1 MAARA
6 IVTTPS
12 SIGWR
17 STSSTFLRNSGSSS
31 RNSTPP
37 CARLTSPG
45 GGYDPPPINPASEIV
60 WCGARN
66 GRRATSDSPSGSTPA
81 TEWILVVSSASSRP
95 ILGRIVGRRR
105 ASIVFPEPG
114 GPIIRVVLFRDPYPE
129 SQPVK
134 AKARRSDQPKNDQTR
149 PRAYSYLRFS
159 TPEQAAGDSRRRQTE
174 LADRY
179 ARAHDLELDDQLTF
193 HDLGV
198 SAFSGANLSG
208 QLGAFLSAVQSKLV
222 KPGP

>member
-1 MAARA
+1 MSMRSSSGPDTRARYRCTTTAPHAQVWCGSPNQPQGHGFIAAASMNRAGYERLIAARA

-45 GGYDPPPINPASEIV
+45 RGYDPPPISPASEIV

-81 TEWILVVSSASSRP
+81 TEWIFVVSSASSRL
-95 ILGRIVGRRR
+95 IFGRMVGSRR
-105 ASIVFPEPG
+105 ASIVFPDPG
-114 GPIIRVVLFRDPYPE
+114 GPRSEEHTSELQSRLHLVCRLLLDKKKKRCHDEYVTDVL
-129 SQPVK
+129 
-134 AKARRSDQPKNDQTR
+134 
-149 PRAYSYLRFS
+149 
-159 TPEQAAGDSRRRQTE
+159 
-174 LADRY
+174 
-179 ARAHDLELDDQLTF
+179 
-193 HDLGV
+193 
-198 SAFSGANLSG
+198 
-208 QLGAFLSAVQSKLV
+208 
-222 KPGP
+222 